1 MKYGQTNSNV
11 ARYLVSELQRHSA
24 RGSQHTGAGFCAIVP
39 TENICFQ
46 KLLSTLI
53 HLRIY
58 FVGSNYKKCH
68 QNIEEKFTMQ
78 RLSIG
83 ID

>member
-1 MKYGQTNSNV
+1 MVRQIAMWRVTLCLNCRDIARV
-11 ARYLVSELQRHSA
+11 AASTLA
-24 RGSQHTGAGFCAIVP
+24 PGFCAIVP

-53 HLRIY
+53 HLRIS